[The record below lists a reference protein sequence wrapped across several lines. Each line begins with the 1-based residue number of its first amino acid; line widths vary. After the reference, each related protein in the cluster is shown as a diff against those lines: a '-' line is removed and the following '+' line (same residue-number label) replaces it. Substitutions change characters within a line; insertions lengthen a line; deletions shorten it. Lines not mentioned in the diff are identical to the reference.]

1 LKSYSKEPSPERM
14 NAAREQQIVNARLA
28 ALSAVAQVY
37 QGTGT
42 DIHKRTVKEYV
53 KKVGGKVRSSGRSR
67 YLCYPSDARSI
78 QRRIRADAVS
88 CSDPFEDAYRSARE
102 HAREL
107 QDKHTAQRLADVSTR
122 SCQAE
127 AS

>member
-1 LKSYSKEPSPERM
+1 M
-14 NAAREQQIVNARLA
+14 ARRGRR
-28 ALSAVAQVY
+28 ALTPDEVREVVDLYAWGMAVWMIGAFY
-37 QGTGT
+37 

-107 QDKHTAQRLADVSTR
+107 QDKHIAQRLVDASTR